1 MPNAT
6 IDIPITLNLD
16 YILKFAIE
24 LDRYSEHDRLI
35 INSPEKVFSHLL

>member
-1 MPNAT
+1 MPNAKT
-6 IDIPITLNLD
+6 DIPSTLKLD

-35 INSPEKVFSHLL
+35 INFPEKVFSHLL